1 MEGSAFFDGTSYTL
15 LIVRLGIN
23 KQGTIGGDVT
33 NCKMEIVCLDPGT
46 YISIH
51 DHEVRQ
57 RILTTLFRM
66 TRAYGPVSK
75 QDLADRL
82 GLKYQQLSYQLC
94 DHLSSMWKVAKEEKV
109 RGARMEYIVPAD
121 PDAVYIA
128 IGNDRRI
135 YIVDPLAELF
145 GPLSEVGLRCD
156 SCSDEDS
163 MKCMGSLIE
172 KKILPPK
179 VSAAEEETLRI
190 NNRGTTKPLDV
201 GIIESLK
208 GLAAGERCVL
218 TIPCDRCTFMRNKEN
233 NENTGKTRFLVL
245 GGYLGAGK
253 TTLAVNLARTL
264 RETKD
269 RSVAII
275 TNDQGDVLVDTE
287 FTKDAG
293 FDVREILGGCFC
305 SNFDEFVSSAR
316 TLVSA
321 GRPDIIIAEPIGT
334 STNLMGSVVAPLRS
348 LYPNEFDVAPFSVV
362 IDCIRAADILSG
374 TKERNVESVD
384 LIPAHQIKEA
394 EVVILSK
401 ADLVRPDVVAEI
413 RGRLKQMLPDAEVI
427 ETSSSDLRNIDKII
441 DIILSDRTSTKVA
454 ERDDNKGFAFEK
466 AKLGWYSGTFAITP
480 DGKVDMYSMSSDI
493 MKGVAKVYGPRS
505 IVHVK
510 VIISSPEASAKMSL
524 VQESIQVDGIYGS
537 RFISGPG
544 KLVLNARVIS
554 PPKRLEDTMRK
565 IIASLDTYPAK
576 IEKVSESCFSPKPE
590 SPSHFFFE

>member
-1 MEGSAFFDGTSYTL
+1 
-15 LIVRLGIN
+15 
-23 KQGTIGGDVT
+23 
-33 NCKMEIVCLDPGT
+33 MEIICLDPET

-51 DHEVRQ
+51 DHEMRQ
-57 RILTTLFRM
+57 RILTALFKM
-66 TRAYGPVSK
+66 VRAHGPVSK

-82 GLKYQQLSYQLC
+82 GIKYQQLSYQLC
-94 DHLSSMWKVAKEEKV
+94 DHLPAMWKVAREEKV
-109 RGARMEYIVPAD
+109 RGARTEYIVPSD

-128 IGNDRRI
+128 IGNDRKI
-135 YIVDPLAELF
+135 YIVDPLAELY

-156 SCSDEDS
+156 SCSDEENS
-163 MKCMGSLIE
+163 ECMRSLIE
-172 KKILPPK
+172 KGIVPPAM
-179 VSAAEEETLRI
+179 SAAEEDTLRI
-190 NNRGTTKPLDV
+190 NNRKRAGPLDA

-208 GLAAGERCVL
+208 SLVTGERCVL
-218 TIPCDRCTFMRNKEN
+218 TIPCDRCTFMRRREDNMGS
-233 NENTGKTRFLVL
+233 GKTRFLVL

-253 TTLAVNLARTL
+253 TTLAVNLAREL
-264 RETKD
+264 RERND

-305 SNFDEFVSSAR
+305 SNFDEFVTSAR

-321 GRPDIIIAEPIGT
+321 GRPDVIIAEPIGT

-348 LYPNEFDVAPFSVV
+348 MYPDEFDVAPFTVV
-362 IDCIRAADILSG
+362 IDCIRASDILSG
-374 TKERNVESVD
+374 QKERNVESVD

-401 ADLVRPDVVAEI
+401 ADLVRQDAVAGIKEQLRQI
-413 RGRLKQMLPDAEVI
+413 LPDAEII
-427 ETSSSDLRNIDKII
+427 ETSSSDLRNLGSII
-441 DIILSDRTSTKVA
+441 DMILSERTSTKIA
-454 ERDDNKGFAFEK
+454 EKDDNKGFAFEK
-466 AKLGWYSGTFAITP
+466 AKLGWYSGTFDITP

-493 MKGVAKVYGPRS
+493 MKGVAKEYGPKA

-524 VQESIQVDGIYGS
+524 VQESIQVDGIHGS
-537 RFISGPG
+537 RFISSPG

-554 PPKRLEDTMRK
+554 PPKRLEETMRSV
-565 IIASLDTYPAK
+565 IGSLDSYPAK
-576 IEKVSESCFSPKPE
+576 IEKINESCFSPKPE